1 MKTTATL
8 FSGFEGVGIGA
19 TAAGYTHLWGVE
31 YDADIA
37 AVAERNG
44 FPTIVSDVCNVD
56 YSTLER
62 PYHLHASPVCKNA
75 SVAKVDGEESP
86 VDIETANA
94 VCRAIVTLR
103 PTLFT
108 LENVRGYIHFQAF
121 RNIVAML
128 RQCGYQMTQDVLNA
142 ANYGVPQTR
151 ERLILV
157 ARNDGIKPRMPEHT
171 HARADLLGTMFETRL
186 PWVGWYESIADLI
199 DGLPDAEFA
208 NWQKKRLPS
217 LAIAGTTLV
226 TGMANTSRDATLLE
240 ADQPSATVI
249 TNWCHRPSHM
259 PFGFLVNESST
270 MEVHQS
276 FEPVATQVASPSRG
290 LKAFVLAEGGFDG
303 GLVKRESDSPIFTM
317 TSNQNQQHIKAA
329 VSGRVV
335 KMTPRCLARF
345 QSFPDSYALPESA
358 RLATTGIGNAV
369 PPLLMQLVMEAQG

>member
-208 NWQKKRLPS
+208 NWQLKRLPES
-217 LAIAGTTLV
+217 MNECVMMDGTE
-226 TGMANTSRDATLLE
+226 MRDDGLQRFQLE
-240 ADQPSATVI
+240 PAHTVKA
-249 TNWCHRPSHM
+249 SHYKGISKA
-259 PFGFLVNESST
+259 FIVNESST

-369 PPLLMQLVMEAQG
+369 PPLLMQLMMEAQG